1 MGSNSK
7 DFLGAIKYWLM
18 PSVLFFIILSI
29 VNIIIGNSKTK

>member
-7 DFLGAIKYWLM
+7 DFLGEIKYWLM
-18 PSVLFFIILSI
+18 PSVLSSIILSI